1 MHDDKT
7 GIKKKKISK
16 FSETWNELTEKIK
29 QWTIEKVNTGW
40 TANSLAVGKLKN
52 TTVSYINNIIPN

>member
-1 MHDDKT
+1 MEWTDR
-7 GIKKKKISK
+7 
-16 FSETWNELTEKIK
+16 KIK